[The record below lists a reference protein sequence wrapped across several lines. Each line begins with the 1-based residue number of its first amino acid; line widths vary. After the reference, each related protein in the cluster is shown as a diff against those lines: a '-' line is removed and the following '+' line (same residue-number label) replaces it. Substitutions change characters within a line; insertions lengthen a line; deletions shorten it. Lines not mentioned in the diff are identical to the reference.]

1 MSFIVKKLF
10 LDDAYLT
17 ESTATVVDVN
27 DRGGIILDQSIFY
40 GTSGGQPGDTGTL
53 VQADGSSVDIATTV
67 CGADKEELIL
77 VPATTEKLPAIGETV
92 TVRID
97 WERRHNLM
105 RMHTALHLLC
115 ASVPFP
121 VTGGQIGE
129 KESRLDFNMPE
140 SPDRE
145 ALTQRLNALVDEDHP
160 VSDRW
165 IDDSVLEAQPE
176 LIRTMSVKPP
186 MGSGKVRLV
195 SIGEGDSVDLQPC
208 GGTHIRT
215 TSEIGP
221 LEIFKV
227 ENKGKQNRRIRV
239 RLAEG

>member
-17 ESTATVVDVN
+17 ESTATVVEVN
-27 DRGGIILDQSIFY
+27 ERGGIILDQSIFY

-53 VQADGSSVDIATTV
+53 VLADGASVDIATTV
-67 CGADKEELIL
+67 CGTDKEELIL
-77 VPATTEKLPAIGETV
+77 VPATTERLPAIGATV

-145 ALTQRLNALVDEDHP
+145 ALTQRLNALVDEDHS

-186 MGSGKVRLV
+186 MGNGKVRLV
-195 SIGEGDSVDLQPC
+195 SIGDGDSVDLQPC

-221 LEIFKV
+221 LEVFKV